1 MTSTYII
8 NFNYENLKMFTQ
20 FATTTKRFEAT
31 MFIAANAFVR
41 ANEQRDYHNDSVAFS
56 KRSWEHKESIS

>member
-31 MFIAANAFVR
+31 MFIYRSERVR
-41 ANEQRDYHNDSVAFS
+41 AR
-56 KRSWEHKESIS
+56 K